1 MSDDAASSSSGSNS
15 DGSSDADE
23 LRRARRSPSSD
34 SGLSEPSDP
43 GTSPPREDPS
53 ATSPKEG
60 LSDSWAGGL
69 DLDIDLVSLPSG
81 GSELPFGLSDSVWVD
96 PAGGLAAVADLPAAG
111 DAPACPAEPPP
122 PPPAGPIPP
131 AGAAAAAAA
140 DADAGADA
148 SDISYKA
155 DKRRRNREAAV
166 RFRKNRKLRDDKIRS
181 ELEDLRNREKDWRKR
196 EEDWRAREAALQAD
210 KDRLQSRVDEFQ
222 ALFNKHNLAS
232 AVSGLCVCVAVP
244 CSYIRPHF
252 TRPQNGAKHKITELS
267 ASTQP
272 RTSH

>member
-1 MSDDAASSSSGSNS
+1 MCSRGF
-15 DGSSDADE
+15 
-23 LRRARRSPSSD
+23 
-34 SGLSEPSDP
+34 
-43 GTSPPREDPS
+43 
-53 ATSPKEG
+53 
-60 LSDSWAGGL
+60 AGRFQ
-69 DLDIDLVSLPSG
+69 G
-81 GSELPFGLSDSVWVD
+81 GS
-96 PAGGLAAVADLPAAG
+96 
-111 DAPACPAEPPP
+111 APV
-122 PPPAGPIPP
+122 
-131 AGAAAAAAA
+131 A

-232 AVSGLCVCVAVP
+232 AVSGLCVCVAVLCVLAP
-244 CSYIRPHF
+244 VHTSPL
-252 TRPQNGAKHKITELS
+252 GASAQPSPSPTARALLSLDYVESPGVTLPPFDQTAAEDSRISLAGYCVARLAELLPVP
-267 ASTQP
+267 AEWLA
-272 RTSH
+272 

>member
-1 MSDDAASSSSGSNS
+1 M
-15 DGSSDADE
+15 
-23 LRRARRSPSSD
+23 
-34 SGLSEPSDP
+34 
-43 GTSPPREDPS
+43 PRVCS
-53 ATSPKEG
+53 RG
-60 LSDSWAGGL
+60 FAGRFQ
-69 DLDIDLVSLPSG
+69 G
-81 GSELPFGLSDSVWVD
+81 GS
-96 PAGGLAAVADLPAAG
+96 
-111 DAPACPAEPPP
+111 AP
-122 PPPAGPIPP
+122 
-131 AGAAAAAAA
+131 AA

-244 CSYIRPHF
+244 CSYIIFGHILPAHKTEQS
-252 TRPQNGAKHKITELS
+252 TRSRSSRHRLS
-267 ASTQP
+267 HGP
-272 RTSH
+272 RTDAYQRRYSPLRATTGPRCDQPTN